1 MLEELAEEEEGEC
14 VMGVVCSET
23 EDIEVVVEEGVV
35 VSEPVDFAELLELV
49 LTVFGAP
56 VLLILCCCCFA
67 CCSFSSVASMAAA
80 SAKAGRKILSSL
92 MGLSHSDR

>member
-49 LTVFGAP
+49 LTVFGALLA
-56 VLLILCCCCFA
+56 LLIRCCFA